1 MSVFHGLSGG
11 KTRQPAISGT
21 EPAAG
26 RLATVTPMLRTA
38 FTAPA
43 AVSALILMVCAPSG
57 TAVEFH
63 GTAQGL
69 FAQPASRRPSSRIL
83 MAPGLG
89 MPVTVIESVTD
100 PVTGDGSGA
109 TSMRAAAQVGP
120 AHRAAMMAAMTSAG
134 PSM

>member
-11 KTRQPAISGT
+11 KTRQPAISGPV
-21 EPAAG
+21 PAAG

-43 AVSALILMVCAPSG
+43 ALRALTLMVCAPSG

-63 GTAQGL
+63 ETTHGL

-83 MAPGLG
+83 MAPGLE
-89 MPVTVIESVTD
+89 MPVTVIESAVV

-109 TSMRAAAQVGP
+109 TSMRAAAQAGP
-120 AHRAAMMAAMTSAG
+120 AHRAAMMAAMMSRG
-134 PSM
+134 PSI